1 MKKIE
6 RRALVC
12 CILAMLL
19 AAGLCVFLGKYLLN
33 GGSWVSSAFNRHLY
47 NSSGVLACGTVLDRD
62 GDVLSTVENGE
73 RTYYDNADVRRATL
87 HAVGDLQGNIGTGA
101 LNAFAD
107 KLTGYNLL
115 NGPLGPSRETT
126 SI

>member
-62 GDVLSTVENGE
+62 GDMLSTVENGE

-115 NGPLGPSRETT
+115 NGDA

>member
-87 HAVGDLQGNIGTGA
+87 HAVG
-101 LNAFAD
+101 AF
-107 KLTGYNLL
+107 KNPFLL
-115 NGPLGPSRETT
+115 SSSKFL
-126 SI
+126 SIARYVFIISSSP